1 MPTCEICALKHTPI
15 KTSDIEE
22 EHERERQAV
31 IQKFKDYEKQII
43 EQLNQKIRNALGQP
57 EIVIKEQQSSENLAK
72 EFVEETK
79 NYAEISERERK
90 EFFEAQISEIL
101 QQHDL
106 PNKHWKDL
114 LNQLSLMQKIYKSY
128 TAVVGEKAVEEAEGE
143 VVITQLPIIQQE
155 APVIHT
161 QSIADKMSMRLE
173 KKR

>member
-1 MPTCEICALKHTPI
+1 MPTCEICALKHALI
-15 KTSDIEE
+15 KTSEIEE

-43 EQLNQKIRNALGQP
+43 EQLNQKIRDALDQQ
-57 EIVIKEQQSSENLAK
+57 EIFISEQQPSEKKAK
-72 EFVEETK
+72 ELVTEAK
-79 NYAEISERERK
+79 NHAEISERERK

-101 QQHDL
+101 KQHDL
-106 PNKHWKDL
+106 PNKQWKDL

-128 TAVVGEKAVEEAEGE
+128 TAIVGEKAVEEAEGE

-155 APVIHT
+155 APAIHT